1 MISVACPFGPDPS
14 IILRAAIVDRVTALD
29 AGASFK
35 THAAEYILSVP
46 ATHEAAVR
54 ALVAN
59 PPTTAPDPIPEQ
71 VTETQ
76 FMIAAR
82 RKDMVTWDEVDAYL
96 GSGVI
101 PAFVVAALAPL
112 SDEQR
117 REAQAKIKGS
127 STFHRADPVFT
138 LLIAGGAATAAQ
150 VDDLFRLAATLD

>member
-1 MISVACPFGPDPS
+1 MRVATYTDGVLVSIEGEVSPS
-14 IILRAAIVDRVTALD
+14 P
-29 AGASFK
+29 
-35 THAAEYILSVP
+35 VP
-46 ATHEAAVR
+46 A
-54 ALVAN
+54 
-59 PPTTAPDPIPEQ
+59 Q

-112 SDEQR
+112 SEEQR

-127 STFHRADPVFT
+127 STFHRADPVFAM
-138 LLIAGGAATAAQ
+138 LIAGGAATSEQ

>member
-1 MISVACPFGPDPS
+1 MSMIRDEVRDAAGNLIKIREYPAPPS
-14 IILRAAIVDRVTALD
+14 FERV
-29 AGASFK
+29 
-35 THAAEYILSVP
+35 
-46 ATHEAAVR
+46 
-54 ALVAN
+54 
-59 PPTTAPDPIPEQ
+59 PER

-96 GSGVI
+96 GSGAI

-112 SDEQR
+112 PEDQR

-127 STFHRADPVFT
+127 STFHRADPVFA

-150 VDDLFRLAATLD
+150 VDDLFRLAATLE

>member
-1 MISVACPFGPDPS
+1 MRVATYTDGVLVSIEGEVTPS
-14 IILRAAIVDRVTALD
+14 P
-29 AGASFK
+29 
-35 THAAEYILSVP
+35 VP
-46 ATHEAAVR
+46 AS
-54 ALVAN
+54 
-59 PPTTAPDPIPEQ
+59 

-112 SDEQR
+112 SDDQR

-127 STFHRADPVFT
+127 STFHRADPVFAM
-138 LLIAGGAATAAQ
+138 LIAGGAATAAQ
-150 VDDLFRLAATLD
+150 VDDLFRLAATIN